1 MHMKCGIVDMGSN
14 TVQLTIYH
22 YGDGAFRPLL
32 NRWETVGLA
41 GYVEGSML
49 TLGGINAASQV
60 LSEFQVLLRDLEVDR
75 LHVFAT
81 ASLRNISN
89 SGQVIEAIRT
99 TTGITVELLSGED
112 EALYSFRGAML
123 GAHLSSGLM
132 ADIGGGSTELVAYS
146 ENTPTSQ
153 VSLPLG
159 GVALFSRFIEGVLPS
174 PEEQAAISAHIAPLL
189 DAALISP
196 CENLLGVGGS
206 ARAVVRLCNTL
217 SGSDPKNYTVSAHEV
232 ESLYNRFSNGDKDS
246 LRLLLRVVP
255 DRVHTALPGLLILRG
270 VLARCG
276 AKTFTMSTTGVR
288 EGYLLS
294 RVLELANYT

>member
-1 MHMKCGIVDMGSN
+1 MKCGIVDVGSN

-22 YGDGAFRPLL
+22 YGDGSFRPLL

-41 GYVEGSML
+41 SYVEGGIL
-49 TLGGINAASQV
+49 TQAGIEAAIQV
-60 LSEFQVLLRDLEVDR
+60 LSEFQTLLRDLEVDR

-89 SGQVIEAIRT
+89 SSQVVDAIHAR
-99 TTGITVELLSGED
+99 TGIAVELLSGED

-123 GAHLSSGLM
+123 GASCHTGLM
-132 ADIGGGSTELVAYS
+132 ADVGGGSTELVAYA

-159 GVALFSRFIEGVLPS
+159 GVALFSRFVEGVLPT
-174 PEEQAAISAHIAPLL
+174 PEEQQAISAHIAPLL

-206 ARAVVRLCNTL
+206 ARAVVRLCNAL
-217 SGSDPKNYTVSAHEV
+217 SGAAPKNDTVSAREV
-232 ESLYNRFSNGDKDS
+232 ESLYNRFSSGDKDA

-255 DRVHTALPGLLILRG
+255 DRVHTALPGLLVLRG
-270 VLARCG
+270 ILARCG

-294 RVLELANYT
+294 RVMKTL